1 MVDNHTRPSDPV
13 VRRAEAMNLTSRAA
27 LTMLIVENPNDVM
40 ELIRPILMRYAGD
53 QALSENEMAL
63 CQYFNDCIIARE
75 DDGFDQ
81 RREV

>member
-1 MVDNHTRPSDPV
+1 
-13 VRRAEAMNLTSRAA
+13 
-27 LTMLIVENPNDVM
+27 MLIVENPNDVM